1 MPIEAGQQLL
11 HYRLIEKVGEGGMGV
26 VWKATD
32 TTLDREV
39 AIKILPDAFAK
50 DKDRLARFQR
60 EAKLLASL
68 NHANIATVHSVHE
81 ADGLRF
87 LAMEF
92 VGGEDLAQRLA
103 RGAIPVD
110 ESLKI
115 AAQIAEALEAAHEA
129 GVIHRDL
136 KPANIKFTLGDR
148 VKVLDFGLAKA
159 FAAEAP
165 AQTVDTNPSMSPTRT
180 SGGTVA
186 GAILGSPSYMSPEQA
201 QGKPIDKRTDI
212 WAFGCVLYEMLC
224 GGRPF
229 AGDTVT
235 DVLAAIIKEEP
246 EFDRLPAL
254 PPVVERTL
262 RRCLVKDPRR
272 RLRDVG
278 EARIALD
285 PTETA
290 EASTEPHARGIPRWA
305 VGSAA
310 LVLGLLAGLLW
321 NSSRQKA
328 GREIA
333 VSHFPLATPD
343 SVQLSYDHWPGMA
356 ISPDGRRIVFAGM
369 QGGRRHLFLQELD
382 QGGPAQPIRGT
393 EGADS
398 PFLSPD
404 GKRLGFL
411 TGGRLKTVA
420 LKGGQPL
427 DLAPVGRSH
436 LGACWAFDGNIYFV
450 PQFTSGVFRIP
461 AEGGTAE
468 EIAARFERKGSY
480 PELLPSGTHLLYTVG
495 GNPPRVALLS
505 LATGEETTL
514 YEHGFYARYVATGH
528 ILFAQADTLMAMP
541 FDLETLEAGE
551 PAPVVE
557 GIRTHRGE
565 LFADF
570 AVSQTGSLVYLDG
583 ASERERWLVR
593 LAPDREAERLNSTPA
608 PFDYLPID
616 LSPDD
621 KHIAMSL
628 NSEVWIFD
636 VERHDLGVRLTE
648 SGYHPV
654 WTPDGSTTTYIG
666 DRELWSRPAA
676 GGGEPEL
683 LVTGPG
689 GRWPGAWSRDGS
701 AFIYT
706 EEHPETILD
715 LWVYTTADPD
725 TPRHFLHS
733 PDNEWFP
740 SFSPDGRWVVY
751 SSDESG
757 QWEVYVISYPEA
769 RTKHKVSTDGGSSPR
784 WTADGSRIFYQW
796 NDQVMVA
803 EVSDS
808 AAFSTS
814 PPKRFVRGVD
824 AGAAIGGTWDVA
836 GDASYV
842 VALEQRRAPRLNLVL
857 GWFDELRERV
867 PGR

>member
-1 MPIEAGQQLL
+1 VPIEPGQQLL
-11 HYRLIEKVGEGGMGV
+11 YYRLIEKIGEGGMGV

-39 AIKILPDAFAK
+39 AIKILPDAFAE
-50 DKDRLARFQR
+50 DKDRLARFER

-81 ADGLRF
+81 TDGERF

-92 VGGEDLAQRLA
+92 VEGEDLAQRLT
-103 RGAIPVD
+103 RGAIPLD
-110 ESLKI
+110 EALKI
-115 AAQIAEALEAAHEA
+115 AVQIAEALESAHEA

-136 KPANIKFTLGDR
+136 KPANIKLTPEGR

-159 FAAEAP
+159 LAAEAP
-165 AQTVDTNPSMSPTRT
+165 AQTMDTRPSMSPTRT

-201 QGKPIDKRTDI
+201 QGKPVDKRTDI

-235 DVLAAIIKEEP
+235 DVLATIIKEEP

-254 PPVVERTL
+254 PPPVERAL

-285 PTETA
+285 ATETA
-290 EASTEPHARGIPRWA
+290 GASREPHGRSIPRWV

-310 LVLGLLAGLLW
+310 LVLGLVAGLLW
-321 NSSRQKA
+321 NNSRQQA
-328 GREIA
+328 GDEIA
-333 VSHFPLATPD
+333 VSHLLLATPD

-356 ISPDGRRIVFAGM
+356 ISPDGRRIVFRGT
-369 QGGRRHLFLQELD
+369 QGGRRHLFLQGLD

-398 PFLSPD
+398 PFFSPD

-436 LGACWAFDGNIYFV
+436 RGACWGFDGNIYFV
-450 PQFTSGVFRIP
+450 PQHTSGVFRIP

-468 EIAARFERKGSY
+468 EIAAGSERKGGY
-480 PELLPSGTHLLYTVG
+480 PQLLPSGTHLLYTTDSK
-495 GNPPRVALLS
+495 PPRVALLS
-505 LATGEETTL
+505 VATGEETTL

-541 FDLETLEAGE
+541 FDLESLEPGE
-551 PAPVVE
+551 PARVVE

-565 LFADF
+565 LFAEF

-583 ASERERWLVR
+583 VSEREHWLVR

-621 KHIAMSL
+621 KRIAMTL
-628 NSEVWIFD
+628 NSAVWIFD
-636 VERHDLGVRLTE
+636 VERGDLGVRLTE
-648 SGYHPV
+648 SGHHPV
-654 WTPDGSTTTYIG
+654 WTPDGSTTTYTVE
-666 DRELWSRPAA
+666 RELWSRPAA
-676 GGGEPEL
+676 GAGEPEP

-689 GRWPGAWSRDGS
+689 SRWPGAWSRDGS

-706 EEHPETILD
+706 EDAETGLD

-725 TPRHFLHS
+725 TPRRFLHS

-740 SFSPDGRWVVY
+740 SFAPDGRWVVY

-757 QWEVYVISYPEA
+757 DWDVYVISYPDA
-769 RTKHKVSTDGGSSPR
+769 RTRHKVSTEGGSSPR

-796 NDQVMVA
+796 RDQVMVV

-814 PPKRFVRGVD
+814 LPKRFVRGVD
-824 AGAAIGGTWDVA
+824 AGALIGGTWDVA
-836 GDASYV
+836 DDASYV
-842 VALEQRRAPRLNLVL
+842 VALEQRPAPRLNLVL
-857 GWFDELRERV
+857 GWFEELRERV